1 MTSRC
6 LRSDA
11 FDLSDALGGDDDDS
25 KPQLD
30 LEDFFKVSGT
40 TAATT
45 TTKAPPKVVPK
56 GPASTKAP
64 VKPKPKP
71 ADDDLNLADAL
82 DPNNDIGGKG
92 KNKGQGGQF
101 SDSDLSDV
109 SKDNTYKPDKGKGGY
124 SGGDSDLIDQH
135 GDNSETTAE
144 VGTIAGIASAVVMAL
159 VGAVSSYISYQKKK
173 LCFSMQLIGS
183 KLVFGVLSDEEVE
196 KVSGQFAIMCG
207 LSQSQKL
214 FTIFN
219 QLARPPP
226 RSKLTNLCFVH
237 QNEVTNETGQSA
249 DCGPKLLLPWLHP
262 IGQSLRRVSVIDRLT
277 GSHQREKTE
286 VSLSTPESMAS
297 MGIRSTGVDR

>member
-1 MTSRC
+1 MCVTRLPHLSLSSC
-6 LRSDA
+6 LSLCPLWTPVLSQDA

-25 KPQLD
+25 KPPTLAPKPAIPAGGAGGELD

-71 ADDDLNLADAL
+71 
-82 DPNNDIGGKG
+82 
-92 KNKGQGGQF
+92 GQF

-173 LCFSMQLIGS
+173 LCFSMQ
-183 KLVFGVLSDEEVE
+183 
-196 KVSGQFAIMCG
+196 
-207 LSQSQKL
+207 
-214 FTIFN
+214 
-219 QLARPPP
+219 
-226 RSKLTNLCFVH
+226 
-237 QNEVTNETGQSA
+237 
-249 DCGPKLLLPWLHP
+249 
-262 IGQSLRRVSVIDRLT
+262 QSLNSDMVKAENPEAVVA
-277 GSHQREKTE
+277 TE
-286 VSLSTPESMAS
+286 PQVQQTLLEPPNAEPPTEENA
-297 MGIRSTGVDR
+297 V